1 MRQKPGLHK
10 KLSSIFDGI
19 PIPQTNRQQVPE
31 TEPNQPADTARG
43 SGPAQTHQPQP
54 TVPGH
59 QKPAPTKPNIPSPS
73 PANRPATATKP
84 AQVNKPVLKP
94 DKNSSYTPKP
104 APAKPKVQPSPKP
117 TTTLSKQQSPL
128 LSKVKDF
135 LDSLQDGTEQARQ
148 RKMAV
153 LIGLLSV
160 VLVCV
165 FFFVLYEPK
174 KGHANPV
181 SDTVALNSD
190 QTQTWK
196 TNWTVPEI
204 YPDTLRDPMRY
215 NPTATADPTIT
226 QIGQLVIK
234 GIVFSKDKP
243 SAIISGSIVSEGQK
257 ILGVTVIKIN
267 KESVEFEKDG
277 KTWTQPIQR

>member
-19 PIPQTNRQQVPE
+19 PLPQTNRKQVPE
-31 TEPNQPADTARG
+31 TEPKQPADPAHS

-59 QKPAPTKPNIPSPS
+59 QKPATTRPKIPSPS

-84 AQVNKPVLKP
+84 AQVNKPVPKP

-104 APAKPKVQPSPKP
+104 NPAKPKVQPNPKP
-117 TTTLSKQQSPL
+117 TTTMPKQQSPL
-128 LSKVKDF
+128 LIKVKNF
-135 LDSLQDGTEQARQ
+135 FDSLQDGTEQARQ

-153 LIGLLSV
+153 LVGLLSA

-174 KGHANPV
+174 KGHAKSV
-181 SDTVALNSD
+181 SDTAALDSD

-196 TNWTVPEI
+196 INWTAPEI
-204 YPDTLRDPMRY
+204 YSDTLRDPMRY
-215 NPTATADPTIT
+215 NPAITADPTNT
-226 QIGQLVIK
+226 QIGQLIIK
-234 GIVFSKDKP
+234 GIVFSKDKT

-257 ILGVTVIKIN
+257 ILGVTVVKIN